1 MIKVFKDLI
10 AWQKAHELVLDVYK
24 ITKKFP
30 DIERYGLENQ
40 LRRASVSITSNI
52 AEGFGRN
59 SRKEKLQFYS
69 ISRGSLFEVLDQLT
83 IAKDLGY
90 FESQEF
96 IVLEEKIN
104 VCSRLVSGIIK
115 SASDKILI

>member
-1 MIKVFKDLI
+1 MIKTFKDLI

-30 DIERYGLENQ
+30 EIEKYGLENQ

-90 FESQEF
+90 FGSQEF
-96 IVLEEKIN
+96 VVLEEKIG